1 MTVKEHKED
10 ELYEINIEFFF
21 RGILNYIYK
30 KKFLSIIF
38 VFISLIIFSNSYR
51 LKQPI
56 FRGDF
61 IVSLSDREKY
71 NPTINIENYNPLIK
85 IENENPSSNRD
96 NYNPILNIKNYIPRS
111 NFYKSSIERQILILS
126 SEKSLKPLVDY
137 YNQNP
142 LKKKY
147 ILKDFSYAEF
157 FKLIRF
163 KPEKSNTQ
171 FLRVEFISPNKTL
184 LEEMLFKIHER
195 FDEIIVQLHQEDI
208 QKLKNKYQKL
218 IKNQEISIDESIKKV
233 NKFLIKKD
241 ISSDQIIINDSAST
255 RNITDPSKTYKPFQ
269 YEINID
275 VKKLNLVDIFEFSKL
290 RNDYYMNL
298 HKYNNLQEEIFEFTK
313 QYETINNLQIFKKP
327 TIQDLPIN
335 KSRKDFYLP
344 IFIAYLLSLFPYKY
358 FLKIKK
364 Y

>member
-1 MTVKEHKED
+1 MTVKDHKED
-10 ELYEINIEFFF
+10 ELYEINLEFFF

-56 FRGDF
+56 FQGDF
-61 IVSLSDREKY
+61 IVSLSDRENY
-71 NPTINIENYNPLIK
+71 NPLINIENYNPLIN
-85 IENENPSSNRD
+85 IENYNSSSNRE
-96 NYNPILNIKNYIPRS
+96 NYNPLLNIENYNSRS

-126 SEKSLKPLVDY
+126 SEKSLQPLVDY

-157 FKLIRF
+157 LKLIRF
-163 KPEKSNTQ
+163 KPEKSKTQ
-171 FLRVEFISPNKTL
+171 FLKVEFISPNKIL

-195 FDEIIVQLHQEDI
+195 FDEIVLQLHQEDI

-218 IKNQEISIDESIKKV
+218 IKNQEISIDESIKKID
-233 NKFLIKKD
+233 KFLIKKD
-241 ISSDQIIINDSAST
+241 ISLEQIIINDSASK
-255 RNITDPSKTYKPFQ
+255 RNIIVPSKTYKPFQ

-275 VKKLNLVDIFEFSKL
+275 VKKLNLFDIFEFSKL

-298 HKYNNLQEEIFEFTK
+298 NKYNNLQEENFVFTK
-313 QYETINNLQIFKKP
+313 QYKTINNLQIFKNP
-327 TIQDLPIN
+327 TIKDLPIN
-335 KSRKDFYLP
+335 KSRKDFFLP
-344 IFIAYLLSLFPYKY
+344 IFIAYLLSLLPYKY
-358 FLKIKK
+358 FLKLKK